1 MSEDRRSPVEQLRG
15 IVDRLPQMDYY
26 QVLGAAQGDDER
38 TIKRRFYDRSR
49 RYHPDRFHHVTDA
62 DFRALIQVIYKL
74 VAEAYNV
81 LKEPR
86 LRRRYDVLLAQDR
99 TANLRYSA
107 EADAKAQKEY
117 DGGTGPG
124 SRFYKLAAQAVATGN
139 AAAAQTNIKLA
150 LSMEPQNPHFLT
162 LKARIDQL

>member
-15 IVDRLPQMDYY
+15 IVDRLPRMDYY
-26 QVLGAAQGDDER
+26 QVLGATPEETER
-38 TIKRRFYDRSR
+38 EIKRRFYDRSR
-49 RYHPDRFHHVTDA
+49 RYHPDRFHHVA
-62 DFRALIQVIYKL
+62 DPEFRRLIHVIYKL

-81 LKEPR
+81 LKDPK

-99 TANLRYSA
+99 LANLRYSA

-124 SRFYKLAAQAVATGN
+124 GRFYKLAAQAVTTGN
-139 AAAAQTNIKLA
+139 AAAARTNIKLA
-150 LSMEPQNPHFLT
+150 LSMEPENPHFLE
-162 LKARIDQL
+162 LKTRIDNL